1 MSIYGARCEYAYYD
15 YKKIGIWQDSPEDL
29 AEIEKYN
36 KNGHKFAPGMI
47 KLLDIDGDHKIT
59 ADNDRMI
66 LGQKRPKHIFNLSN
80 TFVYKGFDLNI
91 VLYGTL
97 GGMLRN
103 AVRVNHQSYR
113 NNSVKFD
120 YWTPNNPTNAY
131 PRPNRLYDNIEY
143 ESSLYYEKSDFLR
156 VKTITL
162 GYTLPKNLV
171 NKATLSNCRL
181 YVTAQNPLVF
191 TNYTGVDP
199 EGAATYASPSVSS
212 WIFGVNVSF

>member
-1 MSIYGARCEYAYYD
+1 
-15 YKKIGIWQDSPEDL
+15 
-29 AEIEKYN
+29 
-36 KNGHKFAPGMI
+36 MI

-97 GGMLRN
+97 GGMLKN

-143 ESSLYYEKSDFLR
+143 ESSLYYEKSDF
-156 VKTITL
+156 
-162 GYTLPKNLV
+162 
-171 NKATLSNCRL
+171 
-181 YVTAQNPLVF
+181 YV
-191 TNYTGVDP
+191 
-199 EGAATYASPSVSS
+199 
-212 WIFGVNVSF
+212 